1 MLIEPP
7 SGDGHGDAG
16 DDDPPSMPDVLRAA
30 LAPLVARIDAA
41 FVYGPAA
48 RAAAT
53 AHCEIEIVII
63 GNGIAYADV
72 LARLIAAAKY
82 MGRSI
87 NPSVY
92 SLDEWTRK
100 LADGNRVLLAVL
112 KQRRILVVGSEEL
125 IPQPR

>member
-7 SGDGHGDAG
+7 SDNGRDESS
-16 DDDPPSMPDVLRAA
+16 DDDAPTMTDVLRAA

-48 RAAAT
+48 RTVT
-53 AHCEIEIVII
+53 AHGDIEIMII
-63 GNGIAYADV
+63 GNGIEYADV

-82 MGRSI
+82 LGRSI

-92 SLDEWTRK
+92 SMDEWTRK
-100 LADGNRVLLAVL
+100 LADGNRVLVAVL
-112 KQRRILVVGSEEL
+112 KQRRILVVGSDER

>member
-7 SGDGHGDAG
+7 SGDGRGDAG
-16 DDDPPSMPDVLRAA
+16 DDEPPSMTDVLHAA

-41 FVYGPAA
+41 FIYGPAA
-48 RAAAT
+48 RTTAT
-53 AHCEIEIVII
+53 AHCDIEIMII
-63 GNGIAYADV
+63 GNDIAYADV

-92 SLDEWTRK
+92 SMDEWTRK
-100 LADGNRVLLAVL
+100 LADGNRVLVAVM

-125 IPQPR
+125 IPQAR